1 MASGRQSGLRLSII
15 AVAALILYLPGLGRP
30 ALWEPDEGRYGEIA
44 REMYLSRDFVTPRDN
59 FVRYFEKPPLVYWAE
74 ASAMAV
80 FGVNEFAV
88 RLPAA
93 LFSAAQVVVT
103 AALAEVIFGEAVG
116 ILAALALALSPLFFG
131 FARFATL
138 DPALAFFMTAALGA
152 FYLAA
157 RARDFSGEGRRWFGA
172 CAAMLALGTLAKGPV
187 APVLCGAIALLWI
200 LVERRASEII
210 RMPWILAIIIYCI
223 IAVPWFVLAAY
234 RNPGFLH
241 FFFVHEHV
249 QRYLENTEHG
259 WGPWFFIP
267 IVIGGTWP
275 WFFFVPLGLKG
286 LRTPESIANPSHGS
300 ALRFLGIWFMLIFVF
315 FSIPRAKLG
324 SYVLPALPALS
335 IIAGLGMSKLWSFAP
350 REARRILAGFSAL
363 TLLGATAIAIATVLM
378 WRKFPSPIAMDAGLI
393 AALLAAMAIAGY
405 TTDRNGKR
413 PGAFVMMLALGMIII
428 MGIASRA
435 RKDGASATSYRVLTQ
450 QLSPYLRPGCI
461 VGSYRHNVH
470 SIPFYTGFREALVSY
485 RGELAPFSDSP
496 EAAAS
501 FINSDD
507 VLRSKWSS
515 HQCFALVANRKDLP
529 ALQSLTPAPV
539 IVACEGRKVALIKNP
554 DAHFDA
560 ACTTKAY

>member
-1 MASGRQSGLRLSII
+1 MASGRQSAVRLSLI
-15 AVAALILYLPGLGRP
+15 AIAALILYLPGLGRP

-44 REMYLSRDFVTPRDN
+44 REMYLSGDYVTPRDN

-74 ASAMAV
+74 ASAMSV
-80 FGVNEFAV
+80 LGINEFAV

-93 LFSAAQVVVT
+93 VFSVGQVVVT
-103 AALAEVIFGEAVG
+103 AALAEVVFGEAVAV
-116 ILAALALALSPLFFG
+116 LAAIALALSPLFFG

-157 RARDFSGEGRRWFGA
+157 RTRDFGGQGRPWFVA
-172 CAAMLALGTLAKGPV
+172 CAAMLAFGTLAKGPV
-187 APVLCGAIALLWI
+187 APVLCGGIALIWL
-200 LVERRASEII
+200 LVERRTNEIL
-210 RMPWILAIIIYCI
+210 RMPWILAIVVYCV
-223 IAVPWFVLAAY
+223 IALPWFILAAY

-275 WFFFVPLGLKG
+275 WFFFVPLGLRE
-286 LRTPESIANPSHGS
+286 LRAKESTVNPSHRS
-300 ALRFLGIWFMLIFVF
+300 ALRFLVIWFLVIFVF

-324 SYVLPALPALS
+324 SYVLPAIPALS
-335 IIAGLGMSKLWSFAP
+335 IIAGLGISRIWNFTPS
-350 REARRILAGFSAL
+350 EARRIIGGFSAL
-363 TLLGATAIAIATVLM
+363 TLLAGTVIAVTTVVMRGKLPHPIAIDTC
-378 WRKFPSPIAMDAGLI
+378 LI
-393 AALLAAMAIAGY
+393 AGLLAAMAAAACL
-405 TTDRNGKR
+405 TDRDGKR
-413 PGAFVMMLALGMIII
+413 PGAFVMTLALGMILI
-428 MGIASRA
+428 MGMASRA
-435 RKDGASATSYRVLTQ
+435 RKDGAAATSYRVLATQ
-450 QLSPYLRPGCI
+450 LKTHLRPGCI

-485 RGELAPFSDSP
+485 RGELAPFSGSP
-496 EAAAS
+496 DATAS

-507 VLRSKWSS
+507 DLRKLWSS
-515 HQCFALVANRKDLP
+515 HECFALVANRKDLP

-539 IVACEGRKVALIKNP
+539 IIGCEGKKVALLNGGTAGSTIDCP
-554 DAHFDA
+554 DDGR
-560 ACTTKAY
+560 